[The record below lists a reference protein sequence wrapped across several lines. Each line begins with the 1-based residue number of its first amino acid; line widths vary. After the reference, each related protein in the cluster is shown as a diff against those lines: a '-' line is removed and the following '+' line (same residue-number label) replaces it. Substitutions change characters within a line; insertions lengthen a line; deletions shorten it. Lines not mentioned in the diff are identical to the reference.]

1 MMKHDIGSS
10 ETPEKCTRLEAKSG
24 HVLERGMSGR
34 HPWARMA
41 KVTSSTCPRKRMPAK
56 GNFGAIRL
64 GSLEDQSKNPQM
76 GMIKTRGSGTAGT
89 MAKKRQGQIEF
100 SEKCLSHIQD
110 DANRLKTNSFSC
122 CSHMPLMSYTDSEQR
137 RQVLLLLPAST
148 VRVACAVRWHVMFI
162 ERQRH
167 SVLALLSL
175 FARPLSD
182 LLKRPLSL
190 YRDKRSHLT

>member
-1 MMKHDIGSS
+1 MMKHDISSS

-89 MAKKRQGQIEF
+89 TAKKRQGQIEF
-100 SEKCLSHIQD
+100 SEKCLRVTFRTMQIGWKQTLSAAVLTCLWCLTQTQSSVG
-110 DANRLKTNSFSC
+110 RCCFSFL
-122 CSHMPLMSYTDSEQR
+122 PLQ
-137 RQVLLLLPAST
+137 
-148 VRVACAVRWHVMFI
+148 
-162 ERQRH
+162 
-167 SVLALLSL
+167 SV
-175 FARPLSD
+175 
-182 LLKRPLSL
+182 
-190 YRDKRSHLT
+190 